1 MIVEV
6 RKKKKTKNYVQEVF
20 VLILFNQIGF
30 QFLTFYIIVFY
41 GIV

>member
-6 RKKKKTKNYVQEVF
+6 KKNYVQEVF

-41 GIV
+41 GTEW

>member
-6 RKKKKTKNYVQEVF
+6 KKNYVQEVF

-30 QFLTFYIIVFY
+30 QFLTFYITVFY
-41 GIV
+41 GTE